1 MVHRGAEYAK
11 LARVTERVET
21 IMAQQQVRA
30 GGLEKVDP
38 VWTRILREAEE
49 IARREPEL
57 ATFIYSTI
65 LHHDTLEAAV
75 VHRVAERL
83 DSPQVSAELIRQ
95 AYADALEHEPAIGDA
110 FRADIVAT
118 VDRDPATNRFLEP
131 VLYFKGFHAI
141 QTHRLAHWLWGRGRK
156 DFAYYLQSQSSAV
169 FQTDINPAVSIGR
182 GIFLDH
188 ATGVVVGETAVIED
202 DVSILQ
208 EVTLGGTGKEAG
220 DRHPKIRRGVLI
232 GAGAKNPRQYR
243 DRSLRAHRRRLG
255 RAQAGA
261 AQHDSGRSSGEG
273 HRRSRL
279 PRTVAYHGPFVPRR
293 RRLTE
298 GARPVDVQE
307 VRKLDAYLKRLF
319 GNQRIRVVPKKNDS
333 AEVFVGEEA
342 IGSLVLDED
351 EEDDERSYN
360 FEVKITLGD
369 ATTTAPDIK
378 KLDAYLKRKFDNERI
393 RVVPRLKKKDSA
405 EVYVGE
411 EYIGVLF
418 FDEKD
423 ARSSYFELPIL
434 ALDLDEPGLL
444 KG

>member
-1 MVHRGAEYAK
+1 
-11 LARVTERVET
+11 
-21 IMAQQQVRA
+21 MAQQQVRP

-243 DRSLRAHRRRLG
+243 DRSLRAHRGRLG

-319 GNQRIRVVPKKNDS
+319 GNQRIRVVPKKNNS
-333 AEVFVGEEA
+333 ADVFVGEEA